1 VTAPRS
7 LVELAAAS
15 DQEPALLA
23 DLARSGGME
32 VRPALAG
39 NAALPTEVAARLAK
53 DRSVAVRRALAASG
67 PTAEAVVERV
77 AADRDAAVR
86 TALLDGL
93 TDPYR
98 RWHGDRAE

>member
-1 VTAPRS
+1 
-7 LVELAAAS
+7 
-15 DQEPALLA
+15 
-23 DLARSGGME
+23 ME
-32 VRPALAG
+32 VRLALAG
-39 NAALPTEVAARLAK
+39 NVALSTEVAARLAK